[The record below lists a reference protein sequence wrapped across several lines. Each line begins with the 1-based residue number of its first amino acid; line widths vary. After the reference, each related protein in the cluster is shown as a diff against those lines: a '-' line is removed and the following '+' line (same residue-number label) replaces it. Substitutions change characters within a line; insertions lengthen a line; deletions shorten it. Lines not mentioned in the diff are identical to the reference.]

1 VNETTMKPNRYS
13 KSQAL
18 LARALKTIPLG
29 SQTFSKSFLGYPQG
43 YAPHFLT
50 HGDGALVWDIDGNQ
64 YIDYVNGLLP
74 IILGYNDP
82 HVTSAVQKQLVK
94 GVSFSL
100 GTEAEIILSEKLVE
114 LIPCAESVR
123 FGKNGSD
130 ATSGAIRI
138 ARAYTGRDHV
148 IACGYH
154 GWQDW
159 YIGSTARNKGVPNAV
174 RDLTHTF
181 QYNDLSSLDSELRK
195 NEGNVA
201 CVILEPMTSVL
212 PNPGFLESVKELAHQ
227 HGALLIFDEII
238 TGFRFDIS
246 GAQNI
251 FRVTPD
257 LATFG
262 KSMGNGFPISAIV
275 GRAEIMRQMEEIF
288 FSFTA
293 GGEAL
298 SIVAALATIE
308 KLVSHSVPE
317 KLAQT
322 GENLRSSVNKLITKH
337 KLTDIVSLNGHPSW
351 LLIQLKETNGINSW
365 QLKTLFMQEM
375 LARGILVQGGHNISF
390 SHSSDLIE
398 QTVIAYDEVL
408 PILADC
414 VFNDALSKYLLAP
427 TMDPI
432 FKVRT

>member
-1 VNETTMKPNRYS
+1 MKPNRYS